1 MANVSEQKKEEED
14 ESLQVKHQKYH
25 VLIELKIQDLHFR
38 LKTLIDTGSDLN
50 MLNKHVIP
58 VSLWEKTQAMVVG
71 LGNIPNDISFQ
82 IPEAILCFQDYCLKL
97 KFLLADIPVACILGT
112 PFLAAVSP
120 HGSTMVTPEKPGYF
134 ITIPS
139 PQGRVTIKLTFCIYP
154 KDLRCCPT
162 KPQKE

>member
-1 MANVSEQKKEEED
+1 
-14 ESLQVKHQKYH
+14 
-25 VLIELKIQDLHFR
+25 LIELKIQDLHFK

-82 IPEAILCFQDYCLKL
+82 VLEAVLCFQDFYLKM
-97 KFLLADIPVACILGT
+97 KFLLADIPVACIIDT

-120 HGSTMVTPEKPGYF
+120 HGSTMLTPEKPGYF
-134 ITIPS
+134 ITI
-139 PQGRVTIKLTFCIYP
+139 
-154 KDLRCCPT
+154 
-162 KPQKE
+162 